1 MSATSHG
8 ERGRVYFPSEFAS
21 AQLFRKNYMFK
32 TASKIPPGM
41 RYHSGT
47 EAHLRRTIIDTVI
60 GVFDGW
66 SYDEITTPSID
77 YYSLFERGMGR
88 NEAERAFRFTDTDGH
103 LLTLRP
109 DVTSAVARAAAT
121 LLAKSERPLRLSYA
135 ANVFRQRPRSRTEW
149 RRESLQLGCELIGSA
164 GAEADMEVL
173 AIAVE
178 VLERLGLQGAYRI
191 TLNSV
196 EIFNGVIEQLKFDAA
211 ACDHMRN
218 LIITRDSAGLQS
230 FLLHHAPS
238 FAGHTLFSRHT
249 QFSDKRETL
258 SEARRMT
265 TNRRSIAAL
274 NSLEWLRSIIE
285 SLGLSESF
293 EIDFGDVS
301 RLDYYTGL
309 TFKIYVAGI
318 GTLVGSGGRYDELTA
333 NFGRPEPSV
342 GFVLD
347 LDSLVEALTLK
358 NTAFTKTLNRN
369 PVQIEADNTAALF
382 SEARQRRSNDERIRI
397 GSSIGYLS

>member
-1 MSATSHG
+1 
-8 ERGRVYFPSEFAS
+8 
-21 AQLFRKNYMFK
+21 MFK

-47 EAHLRRTIIDTVI
+47 EAHLRRAVIDTVI
-60 GVFDGW
+60 EVFDGW
-66 SYDEITTPSID
+66 SYDEIITPSVD

-88 NEAERAFRFTDTDGH
+88 DEAARAFRFTDTDGH

-121 LLAKSERPLRLSYA
+121 LLSRSERPLRLSYA

-149 RRESLQLGCELIGSA
+149 RRESLQLGCELIGLV

-178 VLERLGLQGAYRI
+178 VLERLGLQGNYRI

-196 EIFNGVIEQLKFDAA
+196 EIFNGVVEQLKFDSVTS
-211 ACDHMRN
+211 DHMRH
-218 LIITRDSAGLQS
+218 LIITRDSAGLER
-230 FLLHHAPS
+230 FLSQHAPS
-238 FAGHTLFSRHT
+238 FTGHTLFSRHT
-249 QFSDKRETL
+249 QLSDKRETL
-258 SEARRMT
+258 AEARRVT
-265 TNRRSIAAL
+265 TNKRSIAAL
-274 NSLEWLRSIIE
+274 NSLEWLRSMIE

-318 GTLVGSGGRYDELTA
+318 GSLVGSGGRYDELTA

-358 NTAFTKTLNRN
+358 NTTFTETLNRN
-369 PVQIEADNTAALF
+369 PFYVEAANSAALF
-382 SEARQRRSNDERIRI
+382 SEARQRRSQGERIRI
-397 GSSIGYLS
+397 GSSNDY